1 MVSWPLK
8 YFTSPWKK
16 LNRDKECFWL
26 CRRQQMLHKGTS
38 QGDYDINFTDK
49 TILLNS
55 FLLRWRVHL
64 HKYMMKFELHYNVK
78 ENDYLR
84 KWLNKDIQ
92 RSILIDYITFFG
104 ICELFLVFILPN
116 DFIVLSCLTT
126 FSIYDTE
133 WRIKMS
139 NSLPNQH
146 LK

>member
-8 YFTSPWKK
+8 WFTSPWKK

-38 QGDYDINFTDK
+38 QNDYDINFTDK

-64 HKYMMKFELHYNVK
+64 HKYMMKFKYHYNVK
-78 ENDYLR
+78 KNDYLR

-92 RSILIDYITFFG
+92 RSVLIDYITFYYWCFYLAYVNYS
-104 ICELFLVFILPN
+104 LFLSFLMILL
-116 DFIVLSCLTT
+116 FYHV
-126 FSIYDTE
+126 
-133 WRIKMS
+133 
-139 NSLPNQH
+139 
-146 LK
+146 